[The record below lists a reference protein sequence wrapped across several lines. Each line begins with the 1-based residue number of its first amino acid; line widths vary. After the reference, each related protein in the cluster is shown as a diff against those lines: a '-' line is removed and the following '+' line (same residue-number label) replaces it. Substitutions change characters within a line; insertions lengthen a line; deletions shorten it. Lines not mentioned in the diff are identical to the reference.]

1 MFPPYFRVFWRRFL
15 LYSTIR
21 WITAETFQDIEA
33 VTLIKEMLHTAQ
45 LQVLL
50 TELGQSL
57 LEANMKGVDAGQVLS
72 LVLVDDGFLLILR

>member
-1 MFPPYFRVFWRRFL
+1 
-15 LYSTIR
+15 
-21 WITAETFQDIEA
+21 
-33 VTLIKEMLHTAQ
+33 MLHTAQ